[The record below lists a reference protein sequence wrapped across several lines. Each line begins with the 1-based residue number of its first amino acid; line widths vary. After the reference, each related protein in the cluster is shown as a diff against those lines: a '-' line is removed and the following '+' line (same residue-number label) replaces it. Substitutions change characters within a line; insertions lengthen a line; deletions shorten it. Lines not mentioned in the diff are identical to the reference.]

1 MKRRAEAGE
10 ETGLRVVE
18 EEETEA
24 EAGKQAEVE
33 EEVEE
38 ASPGP
43 GPRLVWTGGSSCG
56 GRECQTDSFKF
67 HNKCFLYNNTSIL
80 CIINYSV
87 TLLMKFFRG

>member
-56 GRECQTDSFKF
+56 GQRVPGRQLQVF
-67 HNKCFLYNNTSIL
+67 
-80 CIINYSV
+80 IINVFCITILVYFV
-87 TLLMKFFRG
+87 

>member
-24 EAGKQAEVE
+24 EAGKQAEEEEVE
-33 EEVEE
+33 EPGVEE

-43 GPRLVWTGGSSCG
+43 GPRLVWAGGSSCMEAE
-56 GRECQTDSFKF
+56 ECQEDSFKF
-67 HNKCFLYNNTSIL
+67 S
-80 CIINYSV
+80 
-87 TLLMKFFRG
+87 